1 MNNMLSTWLISW
13 RNLTSQKKKVFITLI
28 AMVLGVAFLTAMLVS
43 DRTTKDVFTYYEEM
57 YVGNADYWILS
68 DNHTL
73 QEDAVRE
80 LEAHP
85 AVAHTLTALDKQDY
99 LVLEES
105 RSQSERSVRVTGV
118 SDQASPLLMMPVI
131 EGSLDNDGVV
141 LPESVAELLDK
152 TVGETVTFEGMGE
165 LPISAIVEYTQL
177 LSSPESWDAAGSSSF
192 RVMAPLNVVQ
202 QQFGLEDEVSYVR
215 VQTTNQTEGA
225 AWYQEMEEIL
235 SGSQAYIQPVVA
247 DDRQSN
253 DIEGLYTFF
262 YLIAALAIFISGF
275 IIFNMIYTSVME
287 RKKEFAIMKSL
298 GYEQWSVSKLVLSE
312 LFLLSIISVLVGVP
326 LGVFLGDLFM
336 QAILG
341 VFAFDMVYELNWV
354 GPAMIAGIIGM
365 IFPAVFSFFPIYSA
379 GKTSILL
386 SLKEGNQLKEAGYLS
401 KWIRPVVGIVLI
413 GLVWIDHLLTYI
425 SVLIGLVLLFPLIL
439 RGIHNVAS
447 SFLRT
452 YPGRLAR
459 MNLMQQLGRNANTAS
474 ILAVGVAVI
483 LLLAAAVKSAPDQ
496 YEEDIRATFGGDIRV
511 TSESSWTEEQIQEI
525 KDLDSVTKVEP
536 LKEATPITWLTNE
549 GEERQFSVIG
559 VNEQQT
565 SLFHHQP
572 ETTKKL
578 YEGLSIALGERA
590 FIEWGGEIGG
600 SILMRTVHGEQEFIV
615 VDVVQTSHYSGYVAF
630 MLDTGLHHDFGWTG
644 AKDLMVTIDDESA
657 NDIRDQIW
665 EMDGGHIS
673 KIETVDDKIRS
684 TTSAITGMSDLMLI
698 LMITVIA
705 LASVG
710 TANTL
715 LMNALERAKE
725 IVTMRAIGFTT
736 QQVSSMLIIEG
747 ILVGVSGIAGGIVF
761 GILLIYF
768 MSKSAWMDGFMT
780 FQLPFDTIIL
790 TVVAGILLSLLAA
803 WYASRSATRLD
814 IQSSIREG

>member
-1 MNNMLSTWLISW
+1 MLSTWLISW

-68 DNHTL
+68 DDHTL
-73 QEDAVRE
+73 QADAVRE

-99 LVLEES
+99 LVLDES

-118 SDQASPLLMMPVI
+118 SDQKSPLLMMPVI

-177 LSSPESWDAAGSSSF
+177 LSSPESWDAAESSSF
-192 RVMAPLNVVQ
+192 RVMAPLDVVQ

-341 VFAFDMVYELNWV
+341 LFAFDMVYELNWV

-413 GLVWIDHLLTYI
+413 GLVWIDHPLTYI

-483 LLLAAAVKSAPDQ
+483 LLLAAAVNSAPDQ

-525 KDLDSVTKVEP
+525 RDLDSVTKVEP
-536 LKEATPITWLTNE
+536 LKEATPITWLANE

-565 SLFHHQP
+565 PLFHHQP

-590 FIEWGGEIGG
+590 FNEWGGEIGD
-600 SILMRTVHGEQEFIV
+600 SILMRTVDGEQELVV

-644 AKDLMVTIDDESA
+644 AKDLMVTIEGGSA
-657 NDIRDQIW
+657 NDIRDQMW

-684 TTSAITGMSDLMLI
+684 TTSAITGMGDLMLI
-698 LMITVIA
+698 LMFTVIA

-715 LMNALERAKE
+715 LMNALERTKE
-725 IVTMRAIGFTT
+725 IATMRAIGFTN

-761 GILLIYF
+761 GIFLIYF